1 MTQRHHSSWHSTEVK
16 HSSQTP
22 MCIYIFFF
30 YHFLPSFLTPF
41 LTFPLAEWCILCH
54 SCSGRTSVC
63 PETHQSQ
70 HASLLPN
77 SRYVSF
83 SYTAV
88 ELFADQSPLSNLQ
101 HRERMYTQTEPCND
115 TDTHLNAY

>member
-1 MTQRHHSSWHSTEVK
+1 MNKDDPKTPFLLAFNRGKHCHHKPPCV
-16 HSSQTP
+16 
-22 MCIYIFFF
+22 FFF
-30 YHFLPSFLTPF
+30 LSLPSFLTPF
-41 LTFPLAEWCILCH
+41 LTFSLTEWCKLCH
-54 SCSGRTSVC
+54 RCSGRTSVC

-88 ELFADQSPLSNLQ
+88 DLFADQSPLSNLQ
-101 HRERMYTQTEPCND
+101 RRERMYTQTEPCDD
-115 TDTHLNAY
+115 TGTHLNAY